1 MLLQPRIFLLSLLGA
16 ATILSSCKDTK
27 QDADAYGNFEADA
40 LIVSAEASGRILDL
54 TFDEGKILEQGAI
67 VASID
72 STQLVLRRD
81 QLRASIRAVAA
92 KSPAIAEQ
100 LAVYEK
106 QLSASRQQLKTL
118 QREKQRVENLI
129 KADAA
134 TTKQLDD
141 INAQIEQ
148 VQEQMLVIAGQRSAS
163 GATLN
168 VQKGGILAEIEP
180 LQKQIIQ
187 LDDQIARCNV
197 VNPRKGTVL
206 VNYAEKGEIAQFG
219 KPLYKIA
226 GIDTLIL
233 RAYLG
238 GDQLGSVKIG
248 QSLTVR
254 VDAPDGKYTEYT
266 GILTWLSEQAEF
278 TPKVIQ
284 TKDERV
290 NLVYAMKIKVPNPDG
305 RLKIGMPA
313 EVKL

>member
-1 MLLQPRIFLLSLLGA
+1 MKIHLSALLAAALLFNA
-16 ATILSSCKDTK
+16 CNNT
-27 QDADAYGNFEADA
+27 QDQADAYGNFEADA
-40 LIVSAEASGRILDL
+40 LLVSAEATGRILYL
-54 TFDEGKILEQGAI
+54 KAEEGNILEEGAV

-72 STQLVLRRD
+72 SNQLVLRRE

-92 KSPAIAEQ
+92 KSPPIAAQ

-106 QLSASRQQLKTL
+106 QLGASRQQTKTL
-118 QREKQRVENLI
+118 QREKLRVENLI
-129 KADAA
+129 KSDAA

-141 INAQIEQ
+141 INAQMDQ
-148 VQEQMLVIAGQRSAS
+148 VQEQMLVITEQRTAS

-168 VQKGGILAEIEP
+168 THKAGLLAEIEP
-180 LQKQIIQ
+180 LQKQILQ

-206 VNYAEKGEIAQFG
+206 VSYAEKGEIAQFG

-226 GIDTLIL
+226 GTDTLIL

-238 GDQLGSVKIG
+238 GDQLGNVKIG
-248 QSLTVR
+248 QTISVR
-254 VDAPDGKYTEYT
+254 VDAPDGQYTEYAGT
-266 GILTWLSEQAEF
+266 LTWLSEQAEF

-284 TKDERV
+284 TKNERV

>member
-1 MLLQPRIFLLSLLGA
+1 MKHFLIA
-16 ATILSSCKDTK
+16 AALAALFLPACKSNQTE
-27 QDADAYGNFEADA
+27 ADAYGNFESDA
-40 LIVSAEASGRILDL
+40 LLVSAEATGRILDL
-54 TFDEGKILEQGAI
+54 KAEEGNILEKGAV

-106 QLSASRQQLKTL
+106 QLSASRQQIKTL

-141 INAQIEQ
+141 INAQIDQ
-148 VQEQMLVIAGQRSAS
+148 VQEQILVITGQRTAS

-168 VQKGGILAEIEP
+168 AQKGGILAEIEP

-206 VNYAEKGEIAQFG
+206 VSYAEKGEIAQFG

-248 QSLTVR
+248 QAITVR

-266 GILTWLSEQAEF
+266 GTLTWLSEQAEF

>member
-1 MLLQPRIFLLSLLGA
+1 MKAHLLLAGALLLA
-16 ATILSSCKDTK
+16 ACTANEKK
-27 QDADAYGNFEADA
+27 ADAYGNFEADD
-40 LIVSAEASGRILDL
+40 LLVSAEASGRILS
-54 TFDEGKILEQGAI
+54 FAAEEGAVLQQGA
-67 VASID
+67 VAATID

-118 QREKQRVENLI
+118 QREKQRVENLL
-129 KADAA
+129 KNDAA
-134 TTKQLDD
+134 TSKQLDD

-148 VQEQMLVIAGQRSAS
+148 VQEQMAVITGQRSAAD
-163 GATLN
+163 ATLST
-168 VQKGGILAEIEP
+168 QKSGLLAEIEP
-180 LQKQIIQ
+180 LQKQIVQ
-187 LDDQIARCNV
+187 LDDQIARCTV

-206 VNYAEKGEIAQFG
+206 VSYAERGEITQFG

-226 GIDTLIL
+226 GTDTLIL
-233 RAYLG
+233 RAYVA
-238 GDQLGSVKIG
+238 GDQLGSVTLG
-248 QSLTVR
+248 QTVTVR
-254 VDAPDGKYTEYT
+254 VDAPGGQFTEHP
-266 GILTWLSEQAEF
+266 GSVTWIADQAEF

-290 NLVYAMKIKVPNPDG
+290 NLVYAVKIKVPNPDG

-313 EVKL
+313 EVNL

>member
-1 MLLQPRIFLLSLLGA
+1 MLLLAAALLFA
-16 ATILSSCKDTK
+16 CKDSK

-40 LIVSAEASGRILDL
+40 LLVSAEASGRILDL
-54 TFDEGKILEQGAI
+54 AFDEGKILEQGAV

-106 QLSASRQQLKTL
+106 QLGASRQQLKTL

-129 KADAA
+129 KSDAA

-148 VQEQMLVIAGQRSAS
+148 VQEQMLVITEQRSAS

-168 VQKGGILAEIEP
+168 TQKTGLMAEIEP
-180 LQKQIIQ
+180 LQKQIAQ
-187 LDDQIARCNV
+187 LDDQIARCTV
-197 VNPRKGTVL
+197 VNPRKGSVL
-206 VNYAEKGEIAQFG
+206 VSYAEKGEITQFG

-248 QSLTVR
+248 QTVTVR
-254 VDAPDGKYTEYT
+254 IDAPDGKYTEYPGT
-266 GILTWLSEQAEF
+266 LTWLSEQAEF

-305 RLKIGMPA
+305 SLKIGMPA